1 MLNYYADIHC
11 HMLPRLDDGAE
22 SFEESVQML
31 KIAFREG
38 IRTICLTPH
47 YMPERWKPV
56 FRRSTRN
63 LPSFLFE
70 FPSLTPDFS
79 RIFKIFLLDFFIEKN
94 FFL

>member
-1 MLNYYADIHC
+1 MKETGIKPIVLNEIVDFAVKYGLEMVI
-11 HMLPRLDDGAE
+11 
-22 SFEESVQML
+22 
-31 KIAFREG
+31 
-38 IRTICLTPH
+38 
-47 YMPERWKPV
+47 PV

-70 FPSLTPDFS
+70 FPSLTSDFS